1 MISPIYTGIKRS
13 LYFVLLI
20 NTKKKMVGDSVRN
33 CHTGNGQLVMTKYN
47 GGLHCNTHPVSKVLL
62 IMVGLS

>member
-1 MISPIYTGIKRS
+1 
-13 LYFVLLI
+13 
-20 NTKKKMVGDSVRN
+20 MVGDSVRN